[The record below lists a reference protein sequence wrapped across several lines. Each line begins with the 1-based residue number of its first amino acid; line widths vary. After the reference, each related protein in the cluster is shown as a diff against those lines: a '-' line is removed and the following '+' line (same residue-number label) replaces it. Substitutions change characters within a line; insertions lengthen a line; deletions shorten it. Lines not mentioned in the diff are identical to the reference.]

1 MNEGWS
7 SSCCN
12 NNTAIL
18 SHAEEQGKE
27 SHPGAEEASSPPDRQ
42 TDRPTDRG
50 VASHPSL
57 AELQMHHLGTEPS
70 SQLLLRSPKPQNKIK

>member
-7 SSCCN
+7 SSCCNNN

-18 SHAEEQGKE
+18 SHAEEQGKG

-42 TDRPTDRG
+42 TDKQT
-50 VASHPSL
+50 VVSL
-57 AELQMHHLGTEPS
+57 RTHRSSDHLHLELVP
-70 SQLLLRSPKPQNKIK
+70 